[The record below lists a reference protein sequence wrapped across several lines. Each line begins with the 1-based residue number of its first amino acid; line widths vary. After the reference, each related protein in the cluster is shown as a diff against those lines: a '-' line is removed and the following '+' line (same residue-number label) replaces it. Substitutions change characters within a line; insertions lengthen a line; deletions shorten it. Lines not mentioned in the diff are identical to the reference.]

1 MVTLTRRALAGST
14 GGAYHRPMSTL
25 PPCPSTLTD
34 AGGAPRYG
42 TWEGGLEVVRFDDLK
57 GAYAPGKLER
67 LTTHKKWLYAF
78 VATKEVATFF
88 AVVDVNYSSNAFAM
102 AVDLGTNRVLAD
114 ATFMGPP
121 RPLVKV
127 SDHPGPGLDVAFRH
141 PLAQLTAKRP
151 FGDERFH
158 VSTRIGLP
166 VGGRSLEADWS
177 LLAAGA
183 APALTVIAPVDG
195 GIVNVTQKWA
205 GLLGF
210 GRLRAGGKSFNLDGA
225 VGGLDS
231 TFGLLARHT
240 AWRWAFACGR
250 LDDGTPIGINLV
262 EGFNESRDDVNEN
275 AVWLGR
281 ELIPVGRARFTW
293 NRADVLERWSV
304 RTTDGALELEFKPIA
319 VHQEHR
325 DLKLVVSRFSQPIG
339 RWSGVLRHQGREY
352 RLTDLP
358 GVAEDQD
365 VRW

>member
-1 MVTLTRRALAGST
+1 MA
-14 GGAYHRPMSTL
+14 PL
-25 PPCPSTLTD
+25 PTCPSTLAD

-42 TWEGGLEVVRFDDLK
+42 TYQGGLEVVRFDDLK
-57 GAYAPGKLER
+57 GAYAPGAVER
-67 LTTHKKWLYAF
+67 FRSHKKWLYAF
-78 VATKEVATFF
+78 VATREVATFF
-88 AVVDVNYSSNAFAM
+88 AVVDLNYTSNAFAM
-102 AVDLGTNRVLAD
+102 AVDLTTNEVLVD
-114 ATFMGPP
+114 ESYLGPP
-121 RPLVKV
+121 RPVV
-127 SDHPGPGLDVAFRH
+127 RVTDHPGAGLEVRFRR
-141 PLAQLTAKRP
+141 PDAQLTAARP

-158 VSTRIGLP
+158 VETKLGLP
-166 VGGRSLEADWS
+166 RLLGGRTLEASWS

-183 APALTVIAPVDG
+183 APSLTVIAPVDG

-210 GRLRAGGKSFNLDGA
+210 GRLRAKGKSFNLDGA

-250 LDDGTPIGINLV
+250 LDDGTPIGLNLV

-293 NRADVLERWSV
+293 NRADVLDRWSV
-304 RTTDGALELEFKPIA
+304 TTTDGCLDLEFRPIA
-319 VHQEHR
+319 AHREAR
-325 DLKLVVSRFSQPIG
+325 DLKLVRSRFSQPVG
-339 RWSGVLRHQGREY
+339 RWSGVFRHQGREY
-352 RLTDLP
+352 RLEGLP

-365 VRW
+365 VLW

>member
-1 MVTLTRRALAGST
+1 MA
-14 GGAYHRPMSTL
+14 PL
-25 PPCPSTLTD
+25 PPCPPSLVD

-42 TWEGGLEVVRFDDLK
+42 TWQGGLETVRFDALK
-57 GAYAPGKLER
+57 GAYSPGAVER
-67 LTTHKKWLYAF
+67 FTRHKKWLYGF
-78 VATKEVATFF
+78 VATREVATFF

-102 AVDLGTNRVLAD
+102 AVDLSTNAVLAD
-114 ATFMGPP
+114 VGFLGPP
-121 RPLVKV
+121 RPLTTVNDAPGAGLEV
-127 SDHPGPGLDVAFRH
+127 SFRVPGAKIS
-141 PLAQLTAKRP
+141 AKRP

-158 VSTRIGLP
+158 VTTRVGLRKP
-166 VGGRSLEADWS
+166 FVGRTLEADWS

-210 GRLRAGGKSFNLDGA
+210 GTLRAGGKTFTLDGG

-231 TFGLLARHT
+231 TYGLLARKT

-281 ELIPVGRARFTW
+281 QLIPVGRARFSF
-293 NRADVLERWSV
+293 NRNDVLDRWTV
-304 RTTDGALELEFKPIA
+304 TTTDGALELEFRPIA
-319 VHQEHR
+319 AHREHR
-325 DLKLVVSRFSQPIG
+325 DLGVVKSRFTQPLG
-339 RWSGVLRHQGREY
+339 RFSGVLRHEGRAY
-352 RLTDLP
+352 RLEGLP
-358 GVAEDQD
+358 GVTEDQD
-365 VRW
+365 VLW